1 MKIAICDDDKYYVN
15 EIQKN
20 IHEILSE
27 HKIKADFS
35 VFSDSYE
42 LFNSNAHYDIVFLD
56 IEMTPFTGIEVAER
70 LKKINPYIVTFI
82 ITSYDK
88 YLDEAMDLNVFRY
101 IKKPLD
107 IRRLRNGV
115 NKALDSIDSNILS
128 VFMKNHKSA
137 TNILINDI
145 VYIET
150 VGRTTKIV
158 TINEEYISDKK
169 ITFWKEKLIA
179 SFFFQVHKSF
189 IINMKHISDYKR
201 DTVVLFEKYNIPISY
216 RKQAEFRS
224 YFLNYFG
231 GR

>member
-42 LFNSNAHYDIVFLD
+42 LFNSNAHYDIAFLD

-128 VFMKNHKSA
+128 VFMKTHKSA

-189 IINMKHISDYKR
+189 IINMKHISDYRR
-201 DTVVLFEKYNIPISY
+201 DTVVLSEKYNIPISY